1 MCRLLT
7 FGDRS
12 TFASLFPGLVGAVDR
27 RVDGGHQATRLHY
40 RDEQRVRAD
49 HLQRQLS
56 KLQNDARQGQKSVR
70 VALQKLT
77 QCPKVA
83 KRIAAACHPDKCP
96 SELSDVASELFR
108 FVQTNRKCDV
118 D

>member
-40 RDEQRVRAD
+40 RDEQRVRHQQARMQVKAD
-49 HLQRQLS
+49 QRLPGAG
-56 KLQNDARQGQKSVR
+56 LP
-70 VALQKLT
+70 LPE
-77 QCPKVA
+77 C
-83 KRIAAACHPDKCP
+83 
-96 SELSDVASELFR
+96 ASMR
-108 FVQTNRKCDV
+108 GV
-118 D
+118 